1 MFEDLNELDTSN
13 EYEALDEEANIF
25 IEQKLYEDVER
36 AVEYLPPEQWHEDN
50 QANPQDML
58 SNDSDNDNFTR

>member
-25 IEQKLYEDVER
+25 IEQKLYEDVKR
-36 AVEYLPPEQWHEDN
+36 AVEYLPPEEW
-50 QANPQDML
+50 
-58 SNDSDNDNFTR
+58 